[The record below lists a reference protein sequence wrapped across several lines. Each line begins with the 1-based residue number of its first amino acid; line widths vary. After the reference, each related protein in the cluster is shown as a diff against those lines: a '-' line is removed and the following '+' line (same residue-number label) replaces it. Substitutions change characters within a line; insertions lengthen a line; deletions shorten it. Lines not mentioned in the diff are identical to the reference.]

1 LLHKV
6 LGDWLK
12 SSLYHWFSGSLP
24 IFRGIAFYL
33 IDKGRFAEAET
44 LLKGLV
50 YWSPDDAEAQEKLG
64 WALLKQEKAL
74 EGVDAFTKAIE
85 LNEEWASTYQ
95 GLGEAHKHLGENRK
109 AAKAL
114 QRALELKPDAPPSCC
129 SMELFCV
136 TWMT

>member
-1 LLHKV
+1 MLFRRPRKKKV
-6 LGDWLK
+6 WRRIAGGQTEEFAAQSPWDWLK

-64 WALLKQEKAL
+64 WALLRQEKAL

-85 LNEEWASTYQ
+85 LNEQWA
-95 GLGEAHKHLGENRK
+95 
-109 AAKAL
+109 
-114 QRALELKPDAPPSCC
+114 
-129 SMELFCV
+129 
-136 TWMT
+136 